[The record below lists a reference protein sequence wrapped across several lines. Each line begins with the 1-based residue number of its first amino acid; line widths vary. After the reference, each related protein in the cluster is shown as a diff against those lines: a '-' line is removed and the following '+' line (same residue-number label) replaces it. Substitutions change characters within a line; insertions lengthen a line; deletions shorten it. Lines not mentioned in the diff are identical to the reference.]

1 MKNTGKIIYLTHDI
15 QPSGGN
21 MFMNDQRAS
30 KRLSHEAPLVIENC
44 DSGTYSYG
52 RMYNYSQT
60 GFYFESDTP
69 YQTGTRIRI
78 DIEKSKIGLEAGQYF
93 AEVKWCAEISAAV
106 VLYDYGI
113 GAEFDPKID
122 AERGNGKLKVINGG
136 VERKKPLL

>member
-1 MKNTGKIIYLTHDI
+1 MKNTEKIIFLSHDI

-52 RMYNYSQT
+52 RMYNYSPK

-69 YQTGTRIRI
+69 YQTGTCIRI

-93 AEVKWCAEISAAV
+93 AVVKWCAEISAAV

-122 AERGNGKLKVINGG
+122 AKRSNGKLKVINGG